1 MLNEAQARIKINN
14 LLQEVGW
21 RFFDDAKGKAN
32 IRLENQVKLTK
43 TQIDEF
49 GTDFEKTKN
58 GYIDFLLLDKNNDPL
73 AVLEAK
79 AEHKDPLDGKEQARR
94 YAQNKNVRY
103 IILSNGN
110 THYFWDM
117 QYGNPAIIRKFPS
130 QDAFESRRTY
140 NPNPLKLAK
149 EKIGDDYIALT
160 QNHKYASDPRWKD
173 ESQRPAY
180 IAESRLRF
188 LRPYQL
194 KAIQALQESAEQ
206 KNDRFLFEMA
216 TGTGKTLVSAAII
229 KLFLRT
235 GNATRILF
243 LVDRLELETQAQN
256 NFRDYLQNDYK
267 SVIYKE
273 TRSDWQSA
281 EIVVSTIQSLSF
293 NDKYRKLFL
302 PTDFDLVIS
311 DEAHR
316 SISGNSRA
324 VFEYF
329 IGYKLGLTAT
339 PKDYLKNVTREDDI
353 RAWERRQL
361 LDTYRT
367 FGCETGNPT
376 FRYSL
381 VDGVKEGYLINPVVA
396 DARTDITTEM
406 LSEQGYSVIVKDD
419 AGEDITES
427 VFKRDYER
435 KFFSQKTNHIFC
447 KTFIENAL
455 KDPITGE
462 IGKSLVFCVS
472 QRHASK
478 ITQILNEYA
487 QKTWP
492 EKYNSDFAVQ
502 VTSNVQMAQD
512 FTKQFTNNNL
522 NGNSR
527 FLTGY
532 KTSKTRVCV
541 TVGMMTTGYDCTDI
555 LNLALMRPV
564 FSPTDFVQIK
574 GRGTRK
580 NTFAYSGKIEGERIE
595 KKVEKEHFK
604 LFDFFANCEYFEKE
618 FNYDEVLE
626 LPKEGAEGNGRD
638 GKPPIEQISIDVLDP
653 LKTLVE
659 TPIGADGMRV
669 DRELFIE
676 RFQKACANDPVI
688 ADAYKQGDYDTAAEY
703 IREEVFDKPEEYF
716 NLEKLR
722 QAYRVDRRLS
732 IREILDKIFG
742 KISGFKAKDD
752 LLNEEVEK
760 FLTIYKP
767 ENKYLSPIRTFMKAY
782 ITDNDVRD
790 IIEKREFARLSGN
803 PQVSVND
810 FKSLNGYREIIPNY
824 VKDYVTINK
833 FM

>member
-1 MLNEAQARIKINN
+1 
-14 LLQEVGW
+14 
-21 RFFDDAKGKAN
+21 
-32 IRLENQVKLTK
+32 
-43 TQIDEF
+43 
-49 GTDFEKTKN
+49 
-58 GYIDFLLLDKNNDPL
+58 
-73 AVLEAK
+73 
-79 AEHKDPLDGKEQARR
+79 
-94 YAQNKNVRY
+94 YA
-103 IILSNGN
+103 I
-110 THYFWDM
+110 
-117 QYGNPAIIRKFPS
+117 
-130 QDAFESRRTY
+130 
-140 NPNPLKLAK
+140 
-149 EKIGDDYIALT
+149 
-160 QNHKYASDPRWKD
+160 DPRWKD
-173 ESQRPAY
+173 ESQRPDY
-180 IAESRLRF
+180 IVESRLRF

-235 GNATRILF
+235 GNATRVLF

-339 PKDYLKNVTREDDI
+339 PKDYLKNVSREDDI
-353 RAWERRQL
+353 RAWEHRQL

-367 FGCETGNPT
+367 FGCESGNPT
-376 FRYSL
+376 FRYSF
-381 VDGVKEGYLINPVVA
+381 VDGVRDGYLINPVVA
-396 DARTDITTEM
+396 DARTDITTEL

-487 QKTWP
+487 QKLWP
-492 EKYNSDFAVQ
+492 DKYNSDFAVQ
-502 VTSNVQMAQD
+502 VTSNIPIAQD
-512 FTKQFTNNNL
+512 FTKRFTNNNL

-580 NTFAYSGKIEGERIE
+580 NTFAYAGKIEGERIE
-595 KKVEKEHFK
+595 KKADKEHFK

-626 LPKEGAEGNGRD
+626 LPKEGAEGNGGD
-638 GKPPIEQISIDVLDP
+638 GKPPVEQISIDVLDP

-659 TPIGADGMRV
+659 TPIGANGMRV

-676 RFQKACANDPVI
+676 RFQKTLVNDPVI
-688 ADAYKQGDYDTAAEY
+688 TEAYEKGDYETAADY
-703 IREEVFDKPEEYF
+703 IREEVFDKPEEFF

-722 QAYRVDRRLS
+722 QAYHVDRRLS
-732 IREILDKIFG
+732 IREILDRIFG
-742 KISGFKAKDD
+742 KIPGFKAKDV

-760 FLTIYKP
+760 FFTIYKP

-790 IIEKREFARLSGN
+790 IVEKREFARLSGN
-803 PQVSVND
+803 PQISVND
-810 FKSLNGYREIIPNY
+810 FKALNGYRDIIPNY